1 MNANKR
7 RRRWWPRSVRARAA
21 LAAAL
26 TAAIVLT
33 GMGWWVH
40 QEVYRQSLSV
50 AEEKARNDL
59 FALVDQLKQGDVP
72 GPRRSA
78 PYEVVATGRATAVA
92 SGGGMEAFD
101 RSAGHV
107 LPSPPALS
115 APVPEMTD
123 GWDYAYRPLR
133 IPDRP
138 DYDSGSGQD
147 LAGRT
152 YRVLYNDIWAGQLT
166 PEQAAALGVR
176 PDATLRAYVVL
187 IPDTS
192 EEIAA
197 AIDDM
202 LLRAG
207 LAGLL
212 LIGAVAYFTVRIALR
227 PVEAVRRLTASVT
240 DPRERVTVPA
250 TAHEITA
257 LADTIN
263 ATLQRLDHAA
273 AQQRR
278 FVADAAHELRSP
290 LTTLLTSLEVALAYP
305 ERTDWP
311 ATATTAARQTRRLQ
325 ALAED
330 LLLLARLD
338 TGAPTTDPETVDL
351 SALASQLS
359 GQHLLSARKLDLT
372 CVGTGPAYV
381 RGDRDQ
387 LERLLRNLLD
397 NAARH
402 AAHRVQVT
410 VRGEDEQV
418 VVTVHD
424 DGPGVPAEDAERI
437 FERFVRLDD
446 ARSRDQGGTGL
457 GLAIARDLAHRHGG
471 TLTFVAGD
479 GDGDGGACFELRLP
493 QAPAPDGDP
502 AHDADAALG
511 PDPDPNSDSDPDPDP
526 DPDPNPDSDPDAVS
540 NPDSDPDRTPDPNYD
555 PDPDPAAVPAPYPDP
570 APTPAP
576 DPK

>member
-471 TLTFVAGD
+471 TLTLVAGD
-479 GDGDGGACFELRLP
+479 GDADDGNGARFELRLP

-511 PDPDPNSDSDPDPDP
+511 PDP
-526 DPDPNPDSDPDAVS
+526 
-540 NPDSDPDRTPDPNYD
+540 
-555 PDPDPAAVPAPYPDP
+555 

>member
-26 TAAIVLT
+26 TAAVVLT
-33 GMGWWVH
+33 GIGWWVH

-176 PDATLRAYVVL
+176 PDATIRAYVVL
-187 IPDTS
+187 VPDTA

-325 ALAED
+325 VLAED

-359 GQHLLSARKLDLT
+359 GQHLLSARKLDLI

-410 VRGEDEQV
+410 VRSEDEQV

-446 ARSRDQGGTGL
+446 ARSRDQG
-457 GLAIARDLAHRHGG
+457 
-471 TLTFVAGD
+471 
-479 GDGDGGACFELRLP
+479 
-493 QAPAPDGDP
+493 APASVWPSPGTSP
-502 AHDADAALG
+502 TATAAL
-511 PDPDPNSDSDPDPDP
+511 SLS
-526 DPDPNPDSDPDAVS
+526 SQATATATAAAARAS
-540 NPDSDPDRTPDPNYD
+540 NCACRKLPPRTGTPLTTRMRLLGRTRTRI
-555 PDPDPAAVPAPYPDP
+555 
-570 APTPAP
+570 PTPARTWTRIP
-576 DPK
+576 TPIRTQPRTQPQPRPPPQTRNDPPERAHPSRRGAPVDARTTNSVASSM

>member
-1 MNANKR
+1 MNASR
-7 RRRWWPRSVRARAA
+7 GRSRWWPRSVRARAA

-26 TAAIVLT
+26 TAAVVLT
-33 GMGWWVH
+33 GIGWWVH
-40 QEVYRQSLSV
+40 QEVYRRSLSV
-50 AEEKARNDL
+50 AHEKARDDL
-59 FALVDQLKQGDVP
+59 FALVDQLEKGHVP
-72 GPRRSA
+72 SPRRA
-78 PYEVVATGRATAVA
+78 VPYEVVATGRHTAVA
-92 SGGGMEAFD
+92 AGGGMDDFD
-101 RSAGHV
+101 PGAGHV
-107 LPSPPALS
+107 LPAPA
-115 APVPEMTD
+115 ARTTPMPD
-123 GWDYAYRPLR
+123 GGAEWGYAYQPIR
-133 IPDRP
+133 IPDRS
-138 DYDSGSGQD
+138 DYDPGGGNVPH

-152 YRVLYNDIWAGQLT
+152 YEILYDDIRAGQLSR
-166 PEQAAALGVR
+166 EQAAALGVR

-187 IPDTS
+187 VPDTA
-192 EEIAA
+192 EDMAA
-197 AIDDM
+197 AIDDL

-207 LAGLL
+207 LVGLVL
-212 LIGAVAYFTVRIALR
+212 VGAVAYVTVRVALR

-257 LADTIN
+257 LATAIN
-263 ATLQRLDHAA
+263 TTLRRLDHAA

-325 ALAED
+325 GLAED

-338 TGAPTTDPETVDL
+338 TRAPAADPEPVDL
-351 SALASQLS
+351 SALTSELTEHHPLA
-359 GQHLLSARKLDLT
+359 ARKVKLT
-372 CVGTGPAYV
+372 LESTDPAYV
-381 RGDRDQ
+381 RGTRDE

-402 AAHRVQVT
+402 AAHRIQVT
-410 VRGEDEQV
+410 VRNEDDQV

-457 GLAIARDLAHRHGG
+457 GLAIARDLAQRHGG
-471 TLTFVAGD
+471 TLTLAPRTL
-479 GDGDGGACFELRLP
+479 GACFELRLP
-493 QAPAPDGDP
+493 QAPAPDP
-502 AHDADAALG
+502 DADAG
-511 PDPDPNSDSDPDPDP
+511 
-526 DPDPNPDSDPDAVS
+526 
-540 NPDSDPDRTPDPNYD
+540 
-555 PDPDPAAVPAPYPDP
+555 
-570 APTPAP
+570 
-576 DPK
+576 